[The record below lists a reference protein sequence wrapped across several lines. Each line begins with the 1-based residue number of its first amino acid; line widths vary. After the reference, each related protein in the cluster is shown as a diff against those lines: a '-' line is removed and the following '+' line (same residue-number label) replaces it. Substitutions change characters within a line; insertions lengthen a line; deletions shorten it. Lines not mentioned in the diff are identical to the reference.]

1 MSVTSY
7 QTAPS
12 RIKIGDLDGILPRIS
27 LPGTVATALP
37 ECVYFIPQGH
47 FKELSGTYAWTHHG
61 RLIPDIASCKIGGA
75 YRAPDARPTGGLFR
89 SPASMLQAVLRLI
102 LVHELVHG
110 AFLVRIRAQKQVGRN
125 DTYHEGECMS
135 QYHFHNI
142 PFLCLVFTM
151 QENCVEPPAK
161 KQQLYLG
168 IVVIKRKLGLWPP
181 AYVTRQSL
189 DCRLRLAQTF
199 VEQIENIGNFPQR
212 VVVADWQLLDE
223 IVSVVVVHTH
233 TIA

>member
-1 MSVTSY
+1 
-7 QTAPS
+7 
-12 RIKIGDLDGILPRIS
+12 
-27 LPGTVATALP
+27 
-37 ECVYFIPQGH
+37 
-47 FKELSGTYAWTHHG
+47 
-61 RLIPDIASCKIGGA
+61 
-75 YRAPDARPTGGLFR
+75 
-89 SPASMLQAVLRLI
+89 
-102 LVHELVHG
+102 
-110 AFLVRIRAQKQVGRN
+110 
-125 DTYHEGECMS
+125 
-135 QYHFHNI
+135 
-142 PFLCLVFTM
+142 M

-181 AYVTRQSL
+181 AGYVTRQSL